1 MPIISSTS
9 GKIIT
14 PLISLK
20 TDLKSLKFG
29 ADLPG
34 YGSSN
39 QPFIQTQIPNDFVS
53 NPLPTSG
60 NTQPIFRPTST
71 GGFDYPRRGT
81 LSSANSVLTNGF
93 GFVEVEARG
102 ENYSVSNIIDHRRI
116 KAFLETARGKT
127 FLDKQKNLQLSNPKT
142 ETGNTLFGQFTT
154 TSILPGL
161 IENTRVY
168 NNGRNTLQ
176 QIKEQGSGIHIS
188 RIGLSPFN
196 YLEKFYI
203 DVVGAQNALNEKQ
216 TNRLLILQK
225 LKIKSSDQVFTEDR
239 ESIANLNLVNK
250 LGISYDKS
258 LIFQYLGGPGS
269 SYGLGPTIIKRYD
282 DTTSLVNPAVRLAST
297 RTMTYDTILNKNTTP
312 GLTKI
317 TDFRLSVQDET
328 IRKQAWDYNTQ
339 SLESKFY
346 VGIGNYKDKMNKLL
360 PFVFNSD
367 TDPWSSDLVS
377 NGETKDIIKFVF
389 ECVDNDNPST
399 SVAIFFR
406 AFLTAGLTDNN
417 TAELNAFK
425 YMGRGENF
433 YTYQGFTRSI
443 NFSFRI
449 AAGSSEE
456 LIPLYSKL
464 NRLISQVYPD
474 YSDKTSIMRAPLVKV
489 TVGDYLFRMPGFLES
504 VNVTI
509 DNEATWETRDGR
521 QLPQYIDVNVA
532 FKPIFKNLPERSKI
546 NSQMA
551 IITNPNLSSLD
562 NTVLVNTR
570 LPQESN
576 ELQNQTRDLINQAAA
591 TREIISNLEESG
603 FFNNSVRNRRI

>member
-1 MPIISSTS
+1 
-9 GKIIT
+9 
-14 PLISLK
+14 
-20 TDLKSLKFG
+20 
-29 ADLPG
+29 
-34 YGSSN
+34 
-39 QPFIQTQIPNDFVS
+39 
-53 NPLPTSG
+53 
-60 NTQPIFRPTST
+60 
-71 GGFDYPRRGT
+71 
-81 LSSANSVLTNGF
+81 
-93 GFVEVEARG
+93 
-102 ENYSVSNIIDHRRI
+102 
-116 KAFLETARGKT
+116 
-127 FLDKQKNLQLSNPKT
+127 
-142 ETGNTLFGQFTT
+142 
-154 TSILPGL
+154 
-161 IENTRVY
+161 
-168 NNGRNTLQ
+168 
-176 QIKEQGSGIHIS
+176 
-188 RIGLSPFN
+188 
-196 YLEKFYI
+196 
-203 DVVGAQNALNEKQ
+203 
-216 TNRLLILQK
+216 
-225 LKIKSSDQVFTEDR
+225 
-239 ESIANLNLVNK
+239 
-250 LGISYDKS
+250 
-258 LIFQYLGGPGS
+258 
-269 SYGLGPTIIKRYD
+269 
-282 DTTSLVNPAVRLAST
+282 
-297 RTMTYDTILNKNTTP
+297 MTYDTILNKNTTP

-317 TDFRLSVQDET
+317 TDFRLNVQDET

-509 DNEATWETRDGR
+509 DNEATWEIRDGR
-521 QLPQYIDVNVA
+521 QLPQYIEVNVA

-546 NSQMA
+546 DSQMA
-551 IITNPNLSSLD
+551 IITNPNLSSL
-562 NTVLVNTR
+562 NTNPLRNT
-570 LPQESN
+570 SI
-576 ELQNQTRDLINQAAA
+576 LQIVDTTSTFNSDQA
-591 TREIISNLEESG
+591 
-603 FFNNSVRNRRI
+603 